1 MHIEVTG
8 SGNVDSLYPYYK
20 AADGAVCP
28 HRIGGLA
35 KVKVLEAL
43 RAGKAIVSTSVGAEG
58 LNLNKEVLCICDKIF
73 DFHNNN
79 VIRFL
84 VKP

>member
-1 MHIEVTG
+1 
-8 SGNVDSLYPYYK
+8 
-20 AADGAVCP
+20 
-28 HRIGGLA
+28 
-35 KVKVLEAL
+35 
-43 RAGKAIVSTSVGAEG
+43 VSTSVGAEG
-58 LNLNKEVLCICDKIF
+58 LNLNKEVLCICDKIS